1 MNPQS
6 IIKNCKVHGDVLHEL
21 NKTVGN
27 KKYYKCK
34 PCKNMRKS
42 DIRKDNKYFLMEYM
56 GGECQICGYN
66 KCLSGLEV
74 HHVDP
79 AGKTLEFSRIGRD
92 NNQQKYKD
100 EINNTP
106 CILLCA
112 NCHREVHEGLILIV
126 SNKI

>member
-6 IIKNCKVHGDVLHEL
+6 IIKNCEVHGDVLHEL
-21 NKTVGN
+21 NKVVGD

-112 NCHREVHEGLILIV
+112 NCHREVHEGLVLILP
-126 SNKI
+126 KI